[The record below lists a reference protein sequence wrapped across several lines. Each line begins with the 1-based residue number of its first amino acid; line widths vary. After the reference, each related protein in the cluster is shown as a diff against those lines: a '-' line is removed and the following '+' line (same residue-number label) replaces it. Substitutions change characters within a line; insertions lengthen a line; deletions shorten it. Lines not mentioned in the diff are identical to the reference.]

1 MPISKAPIAQQQ
13 RQYVKG
19 VFSAGANPARSTNF
33 MNKIQ
38 TQMLNDKI
46 QKVVDQV
53 DVLLKETTDLKQRYW
68 LYGIHETLS
77 YSLYLSVSLMKDSVE

>member
-1 MPISKAPIAQQQ
+1 
-13 RQYVKG
+13 
-19 VFSAGANPARSTNF
+19 

-53 DVLLKETTDLKQRYW
+53 DVLLKETTDLNQRYW

-77 YSLYLSVSLMKDSVE
+77 YSLYLSVLLMKDSVE